1 MKNNFEP
8 VTYLILGI
16 IIFLIL
22 IPFVVRSCQK
32 KKKESFSSNQKV
44 RCYDSNICN
53 SGYKGIIPDSK
64 MNWWAC
70 GEDCEGGKNFTDDN
84 CKCACIPKDNCIQP
98 TTTTTIPKTTAAI
111 PTTEAT
117 IPTTSTRTGNI
128 CDLNVNSISNQKCD
142 TKSGYF
148 SKFSNPVYDHS
159 GICPNKKKCTRGT
172 KLGWRVIKNNNECEC
187 ACVHIFNCDNNSPP
201 RRSSRMG
208 FHMGSMGYRPQMMSF
223 YSNMMSWEPN
233 DDYRP
238 QMMSL
243 VEDPEN

>member
-44 RCYDSNICN
+44 RCYDSNICK

-98 TTTTTIPKTTAAI
+98 TTTTTVPTPTTSTTKTIIPTITTPIPKTTAAI
-111 PTTEAT
+111 PTTGAT
-117 IPTTSTRTGNI
+117 IPTTSTRLFRRLGNF

-148 SKFSNPVYDHS
+148 SKFPNPVYDHL
-159 GICPNKKKCTRGT
+159 GKCPDDLCTRGT
-172 KLGWRVIKNNNECEC
+172 KLRRRVIKNNK
-187 ACVHIFNCDNNSPP
+187 S
-201 RRSSRMG
+201 
-208 FHMGSMGYRPQMMSF
+208 
-223 YSNMMSWEPN
+223 
-233 DDYRP
+233 
-238 QMMSL
+238 
-243 VEDPEN
+243 